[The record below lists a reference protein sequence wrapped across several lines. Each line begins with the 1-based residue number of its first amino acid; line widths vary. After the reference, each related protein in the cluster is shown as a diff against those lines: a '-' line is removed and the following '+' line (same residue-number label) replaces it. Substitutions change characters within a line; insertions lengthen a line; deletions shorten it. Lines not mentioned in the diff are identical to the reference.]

1 MFGNVRQHDHFH
13 VYYVFHARELKLEL
27 EIPFLLT
34 WMTTNTGG
42 FGIMAVTEYK
52 SFLKSR

>member
-52 SFLKSR
+52 SFLKPR